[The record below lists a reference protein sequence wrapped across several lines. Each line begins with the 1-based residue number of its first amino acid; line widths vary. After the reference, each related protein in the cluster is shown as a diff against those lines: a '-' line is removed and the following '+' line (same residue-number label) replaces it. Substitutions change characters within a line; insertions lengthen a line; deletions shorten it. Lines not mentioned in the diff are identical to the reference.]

1 MQAVY
6 ENRTQDFYCR
16 DSRHASKVLSYHSHL
31 HYQIELAVVFEGH
44 TRLTVDSTEYD
55 VFGGDILLVFPNQ
68 IHEFRTVQRENCILL
83 KVNPDLVP
91 ELLPQFTSSLPKSA
105 VVRGAAEDED
115 IALLIRKISDTYYNE
130 EPFKDTILRGYL
142 LAFFCKLLQKVELRD
157 VKSGDY
163 YALGMIMNYCNTNS
177 EQELSLGVLER
188 ELHLNKYYISH
199 VMNNKLH
206 IGLNDYVNSL
216 RVSNACK
223 LLVKSDRT
231 ITEISDQV
239 GFNTLR
245 TFNRAFVK
253 HMGMTPSEYRRRKKK
268 TAETGASEINEKS
281 QL

>member
-55 VFGGDILLVFPNQ
+55 VFGGDVLLVFPNQ

-83 KVNPDLVP
+83 KVNPDLMP
-91 ELLPQFTSSLPKSA
+91 ELIGHFTSSLPKSA
-105 VVRGAAEDED
+105 VLRGAANDED
-115 IALLIRKISDTYYNE
+115 IADLIRKISDTYYAND
-130 EPFKDTILRGYL
+130 PFKDLILRGYL
-142 LAFFCKLLQKVELRD
+142 LAFFCKLLQMTELRD

-163 YALGMIMNYCNTNS
+163 YALGMIMNYCNGNS
-177 EQELSLGVLER
+177 EKELSLEVLER

-231 ITEISDQV
+231 VTEISDQV

-253 HMGMTPSEYRRRKKK
+253 HMGTTPSEYRRRKKK
-268 TAETGASEINEKS
+268 KYENAHSENNDIW
-281 QL
+281 